1 MNIRWKQLV
10 IRAAVW
16 GVAELLLT
24 FMGFDDLADYN
35 EYVFQNHS
43 SIQQSMMQIANTF
56 PNLGSHPLLI

>member
-1 MNIRWKQLV
+1 MNIRWKQLL

-24 FMGFDDLADYN
+24 LMGLDDLADYN

-43 SIQQSMMQIANTF
+43 LTQQSMTQIANTF
-56 PNLGSHPLLI
+56 PNLGPRPLLI